1 MKPTC
6 SSQTLE
12 EHYRILCP
20 FLTQRGNTYITSPM
34 AGLNGRYL
42 HTCRQPNIATNP
54 FGPIFHMRVWTPS
67 QTHVSSPQIDSTSYW
82 LELEV
87 DQMVKVG
94 QMAKSVFT
102 HTDTP
107 SRTILPHKIVG
118 RLGVLRVEFLSK
130 NPSISSSNT

>member
-1 MKPTC
+1 
-6 SSQTLE
+6 
-12 EHYRILCP
+12 
-20 FLTQRGNTYITSPM
+20 
-34 AGLNGRYL
+34 
-42 HTCRQPNIATNP
+42 
-54 FGPIFHMRVWTPS
+54 MRVWTPS

-130 NPSISSSNT
+130 NPSISSSSTGRLQQEGILCRCCRVALLTSELIQGDVEEACPWTMLPQCVTTTSCVS